1 MTSPSKRKGDKA
13 ELEVQRLLQDEL
25 GIPAENQLW
34 LTWSGGRYPDDS
46 PGDVITAYAD
56 GSILLD
62 DGILTWNPLRAL
74 EWIHDHP
81 EALAGDAE

>member
-1 MTSPSKRKGDKA
+1 MSEAPLLQERQEFRDTIA
-13 ELEVQRLLQDEL
+13 RLL
-25 GIPAENQLW
+25 AENQRW

-81 EALAGDAE
+81 EALAGDKE